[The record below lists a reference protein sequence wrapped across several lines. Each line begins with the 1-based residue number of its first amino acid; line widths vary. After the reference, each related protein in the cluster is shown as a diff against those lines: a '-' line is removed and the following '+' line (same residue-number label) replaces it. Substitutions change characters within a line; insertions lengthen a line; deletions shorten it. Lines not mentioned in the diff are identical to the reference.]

1 MKTLLQYITST
12 RMVYFLMSMV
22 LIVGYLFQ
30 SWGVVIFVCLM
41 LQTGLWTGFCPS
53 KYFFEKC
60 GFKKTEL

>member
-22 LIVGYLFQ
+22 LIVGYIFRL
-30 SWGVVIFVCLM
+30 WEIVIFVCLM
-41 LQTGLWTGFCPS
+41 LQIGVWTGFCPS
-53 KYFFEKC
+53 KYFFEKH

>member
-30 SWGVVIFVCLM
+30 AWEVVIFVCLM

>member
-22 LIVGYLFQ
+22 LIFGYIFRL
-30 SWGVVIFVCLM
+30 WEIVIFVCLM
-41 LQTGLWTGFCPS
+41 LQIGVWTGFCPS